1 MFPYKQFIFGYF
13 HLWNPPIFLPPR
25 HTAEE
30 IFSTMLLPTPLT
42 LAAAPRDTVA
52 ESAAAAVADE
62 VICWAPGGEGNYTWL
77 GLSRFD
83 MAKNYI

>member
-1 MFPYKQFIFGYF
+1 MFPYINNSLLGISI
-13 HLWNPPIFLPPR
+13 HGNPPIFLPPR

-52 ESAAAAVADE
+52 ESAAAVAADE
-62 VICWAPGGEGNYTWL
+62 VICWAPGGEGNYNWL
-77 GLSRFD
+77 GL
-83 MAKNYI
+83 